1 MASRVIERVEVFDA
15 RSLKRHAGGEENFVR
30 QLEGR
35 RVRSVARRGKFLW
48 APLSDAGSAPSNP
61 SPYGEALVMHLGM
74 SGQLRVRDGA
84 VSGAPQASEPHVSEG
99 PAPDP
104 VTHLRIR
111 LHMEGGARIDF
122 VDQRIFGGMHVSPL
136 IGTADARA
144 GGEGTDLP
152 LIPQSAAHIARDL
165 LDPFLDEGN
174 LVRRI
179 RMRTAPIKSVI
190 LDQSTL
196 SGIGN
201 IYADEGL
208 WEARLHFAR
217 PAIGISS
224 RKVKELLR
232 VCRDVMQRALEV
244 GGTSFDALYVNVDGR
259 SGYLDIDVERV
270 EGSRA
275 HEGRDCLCRASA
287 MRRQAILRSDL
298 ARRAL
303 DKQLNGPAHL
313 VAHRHK
319 VGSRSLRGVA
329 CA

>member
-1 MASRVIERVEVFDA
+1 
-15 RSLKRHAGGEENFVR
+15 
-30 QLEGR
+30 
-35 RVRSVARRGKFLW
+35 
-48 APLSDAGSAPSNP
+48 
-61 SPYGEALVMHLGM
+61 MHLGM

-84 VSGAPQASEPHVSEG
+84 VRGASQASEPHVSEG

-136 IGTADARA
+136 IDTADACA

-165 LDPFLDEGN
+165 LDPCLDEEL

-179 RMRTAPIKSVI
+179 RMRTAPIKSVL

-224 RKVKELLR
+224 RKVKELLGA
-232 VCRDVMQRALEV
+232 CCEVMQRALEV

-259 SGYLDIDVERV
+259 SGYF
-270 EGSRA
+270 A
-275 HEGRDCLCRASA
+275 
-287 MRRQAILRSDL
+287 RSL
-298 ARRAL
+298 KAYGKHGTPCPRCNRAL
-303 DKQLNGPAHL
+303 VRAQFQN
-313 VAHRHK
+313 
-319 VGSRSLRGVA
+319 RSSHFCPYCQRLR
-329 CA
+329 

>member
-1 MASRVIERVEVFDA
+1 MASRVIERVEVLDA

-48 APLSDAGSAPSNP
+48 ASLSDAGCAPSIP
-61 SPYGEALVMHLGM
+61 PPHGEALVMHLGM

-152 LIPQSAAHIARDL
+152 LIPQSAAHIARDV
-165 LDPFLDEGN
+165 LDPFLDEDS

-179 RMRTAPIKSVI
+179 RTRKAPIKSVI

-217 PAIGISS
+217 HAIGIST
-224 RKVKELLR
+224 RKVRELLR
-232 VCRDVMQRALEV
+232 ACRDVMHRALEV

>member
-1 MASRVIERVEVFDA
+1 MAVQPARAPIFRLSRKA
-15 RSLKRHAGGEENFVR
+15 RPIL
-30 QLEGR
+30 
-35 RVRSVARRGKFLW
+35 
-48 APLSDAGSAPSNP
+48 
-61 SPYGEALVMHLGM
+61 
-74 SGQLRVRDGA
+74 
-84 VSGAPQASEPHVSEG
+84 
-99 PAPDP
+99 P
-104 VTHLRIR
+104 VTYSIR
-111 LHMEGGARIDF
+111 FSTRATSCVGSVCAR
-122 VDQRIFGGMHVSPL
+122 P
-136 IGTADARA
+136 
-144 GGEGTDLP
+144 
-152 LIPQSAAHIARDL
+152 
-165 LDPFLDEGN
+165 
-174 LVRRI
+174 
-179 RMRTAPIKSVI
+179 PIKSVI

>member
-1 MASRVIERVEVFDA
+1 MPELPEVEVVRRGLEPFMASRVIERVEVLDA
-15 RSLKRHAGGEENFVR
+15 RSLKRHAGGTESFVR

-35 RVRSVARRGKFLW
+35 RIRSVARRGKFLW
-48 APLSDAGSAPSNP
+48 APLSDAGYAPSIP
-61 SPYGEALVMHLGM
+61 SPHGEALVMHLGM

-104 VTHLRIR
+104 ATHLRIR

-122 VDQRIFGGMHVSPL
+122 VDQRIFGGMHVSSL
-136 IGTADARA
+136 IGTADGRA

-165 LDPFLDEGN
+165 LDPFLDEGF

-179 RMRTAPIKSVI
+179 RRRAAPIKSVI

-224 RKVKELLR
+224 RKVRELLR
-232 VCRDVMQRALEV
+232 ACREVMQRALEV

-259 SGYLDIDVERV
+259 SGYF
-270 EGSRA
+270 A
-275 HEGRDCLCRASA
+275 
-287 MRRQAILRSDL
+287 RSL
-298 ARRAL
+298 KAYGKHGTPCPRCNRAL
-303 DKQLNGPAHL
+303 VRAQFQN
-313 VAHRHK
+313 
-319 VGSRSLRGVA
+319 RSSHFCPYCQRLR
-329 CA
+329 

>member
-1 MASRVIERVEVFDA
+1 MPELPEVEVVRRGLEPYMASRVIERVEVLDA

-48 APLSDAGSAPSNP
+48 APLSDAGCAPSNP
-61 SPYGEALVMHLGM
+61 SPRGEALVMHLGM

-84 VSGAPQASEPHVSEG
+84 VRGASQASEPHVSEG

-104 VTHLRIR
+104 ATHLRIR

-165 LDPFLDEGN
+165 LDPFLDEGS

-208 WEARLHFAR
+208 WEARL
-217 PAIGISS
+217 
-224 RKVKELLR
+224 
-232 VCRDVMQRALEV
+232 
-244 GGTSFDALYVNVDGR
+244 
-259 SGYLDIDVERV
+259 
-270 EGSRA
+270 
-275 HEGRDCLCRASA
+275 
-287 MRRQAILRSDL
+287 
-298 ARRAL
+298 
-303 DKQLNGPAHL
+303 
-313 VAHRHK
+313 
-319 VGSRSLRGVA
+319 
-329 CA
+329 